1 MELCGLGHY
10 QMRSFL
16 EVKSDA
22 DFAQWLIDSAAP

>member
-22 DFAQWLIDSAAP
+22 DFEQWLVEATQ